1 MLRFLFLT
9 AAILLTADYAFA
21 QDSGQCE
28 QVRAAAAQ
36 YGYAAARRH
45 AMATYGPEAVRTG
58 DRCFG
63 KHHAMHERHAA
74 KHHHRHKM
82 KHS

>member
-1 MLRFLFLT
+1 MLRFLLSI
-9 AAILLTADYAFA
+9 AVVLLMADYAFA
-21 QDSGQCE
+21 QDPAQCE

-58 DRCFG
+58 DLCF
-63 KHHAMHERHAA
+63 A
-74 KHHHRHKM
+74 KHHVTRRRHATKHRHQTR
-82 KHS
+82 HG